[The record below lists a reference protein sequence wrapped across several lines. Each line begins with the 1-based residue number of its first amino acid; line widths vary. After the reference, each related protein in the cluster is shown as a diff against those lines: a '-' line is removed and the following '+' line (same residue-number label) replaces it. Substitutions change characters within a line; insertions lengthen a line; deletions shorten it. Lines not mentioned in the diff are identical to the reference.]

1 MSNFQSIV
9 CDLDG
14 VLYLAAEPVPGAGE
28 ALRALADAGI
38 DLWFVTNNST
48 RTADDTA
55 AKISLRTGYPA
66 SAGQVVTSAM
76 STAAHLR
83 GHVGS
88 AMVLGGDGLVRAL
101 TAAGISVLDASDA
114 PEGDPAEVDAVVI
127 GLDLHLS
134 YRRLAAA
141 TAAVRAGARLVASNI
156 DATFPTP
163 KGLAPGAGSMVAA
176 VERATD
182 RTAEPC
188 GKPHEPM
195 LRFLADRMAPGP
207 VLVVGDRLDTDLSLG
222 WAAGW
227 ATALVLTG
235 VTTDDESQDPRID
248 MVLASIAELPAALG
262 L

>member
-1 MSNFQSIV
+1 MSNFRSIV

-14 VLYLAAEPVPGAGE
+14 VLYLAAEPVPGAG
-28 ALRALADAGI
+28 AALAAVAAAGA

-48 RTADDTA
+48 RTPDDVA

-66 SAGQVVTSAM
+66 RADQVVTSAL

-83 GHVGS
+83 GVAAS
-88 AMVLGGDGLVRAL
+88 ALVLGGEGLVQAL
-101 TAAGISVLDASDA
+101 TDVGIAVVDASEPA
-114 PEGDPAEVDAVVI
+114 ENEAAEVDAVVI
-127 GLDLHLS
+127 GLDHALS

-156 DATFPTP
+156 DATYPTP
-163 KGLAPGAGSMVAA
+163 HGLDPGAGSMVAA
-176 VERATD
+176 VERASG

-195 LRFLADRMAPGP
+195 RRFLADRLAPGP
-207 VLVVGDRLDTDLSLG
+207 VLVVGDRLDTDLALG
-222 WAAGW
+222 WASGW

-235 VTTDDESQDPRID
+235 VTTADEAGDPRID
-248 MVLASIAELPAALG
+248 MVLPSIAALPTALG

>member
-14 VLYLAAEPVPGAGE
+14 VLYLASEAVPGAGE
-28 ALRALADAGI
+28 ALQALAGAGI
-38 DLWFVTNNST
+38 ELWFVTNNST

-66 SAGQVVTSAM
+66 SPGQVVTSAM
-76 STAAHLR
+76 ATAEHLR
-83 GHVGS
+83 HDIAS
-88 AMVLGGDGLVRAL
+88 AMVLGGDGLVREL
-101 TAAGISVLDASDA
+101 TAAGIVVLDPSDV
-114 PEGDPAEVDAVVI
+114 PEGVPAEVDAVVV
-127 GLDLHLS
+127 GLDLHLT
-134 YRRLAAA
+134 YGRLAAA

-163 KGLAPGAGSMVAA
+163 QGLAPGAGSMVAA

-188 GKPHEPM
+188 GKPQQPM
-195 LRFLADRMAPGP
+195 LRFLADRIAPGP
-207 VLVVGDRLDTDLSLG
+207 VLVVGDRLDTDLALG

-235 VTTDDESQDPRID
+235 VATVDDSQDPRID
-248 MVLASIAELPAALG
+248 LVLGSIAELPAALG